1 MTGNQHVIN
10 TGSNDFNVVVTKYGD
25 AGGTKDQFKNS
36 DPSKI
41 DPLIQENYSTY
52 TFATQHLAPALQ
64 KIRKDLAACWT
75 GENANNALQIVDTL
89 MGDADT
95 IGTNANACKASFDE
109 FQKSWS
115 TLKGK
120 AENLDDGFAFTSLGA
135 DDGQAHEIYKQFND
149 AMDTAMHSMP
159 SQLVYHTP
167 LTQGDDHQQ
176 TPGGPGPGPGPGGF
190 GPGNYGPGPG
200 PGHYGPGPGTYGPG
214 PGNGPGD
221 YGPGPGNG
229 PGTYGPGNGPGS
241 YGPGGYGPG
250 SYGPGYGTGYG
261 TDGSNVGSSLA
272 GYDGGG
278 AGSGGFGPGGGIGAG
293 GVGAGAGG
301 LGAGGGLGSGAAGS
315 GMAGGMAGG
324 MGSGAAGAGAGVA
337 GPGAGGGRGGMMM
350 PMHGTGHNGDQDRDR
365 STWLSED
372 DSVWGADEAPPGLI
386 T

>member
-10 TGSNDFNVVVTKYGD
+10 TGSNDFDVVVTKYGD
-25 AGGTKDQFKNS
+25 AAGTKDQFKNS

-41 DPLIQENYSTY
+41 DPLVQENYSTY
-52 TFATQHLAPALQ
+52 ACASQQLAAALQ
-64 KIRKDLAACWT
+64 KIRRDLAACWT

-115 TLKGK
+115 TLKGR
-120 AENLDDGFAFTSLGA
+120 AENLDDGFAFTRLGA

-149 AMDTAMHSMP
+149 AMDTAMHAMP

-167 LTQGDDHQQ
+167 LTQGDDHNQ
-176 TPGGPGPGPGPGGF
+176 TPGGPGPGPGNFGPGPGPGSL
-190 GPGNYGPGPG
+190 GPGNYGPGPASG
-200 PGHYGPGPGTYGPG
+200 PGHYGPGPGDGPGNYG
-214 PGNGPGD
+214 PGNGPG
-221 YGPGPGNG
+221 Y
-229 PGTYGPGNGPGS
+229 GPGS

-250 SYGPGYGTGYG
+250 SYGPGQGSYGSGYG
-261 TDGSNVGSSLA
+261 TDPSNVGSSLA
-272 GYDGGG
+272 GYDGGA
-278 AGSGGFGPGGGIGAG
+278 AGSGGFGPGGGLGAG
-293 GVGAGAGG
+293 GLGAGG
-301 LGAGGGLGSGAAGS
+301 LGAGGGLGSGAAG
-315 GMAGGMAGG
+315 GAMAGGGVGG
-324 MGSGAAGAGAGVA
+324 GVGVGVGGGGAA

-350 PMHGTGHNGDQDRDR
+350 PMHGAGQNGDQDRDR

>member
-25 AGGTKDQFKNS
+25 AAGTKDQFKNS

-120 AENLDDGFAFTSLGA
+120 AESLDDGFAFTSLGA

-250 SYGPGYGTGYG
+250 SFGPGGYGPGYGTDSG
-261 TDGSNVGSSLA
+261 NVGSSLA

-278 AGSGGFGPGGGIGAG
+278 AGSGGFGLGAG

-350 PMHGTGHNGDQDRDR
+350 PMHGAGQNGDQDRDR